1 MRDKL
6 LVKLLIPLIIFAI
19 LIVSIYISTLF
30 ITDHQKSDSVV
41 INLAGRQR
49 MLTQRISKDILIY
62 SIYEDKNIKEDL
74 LICKKA
80 FDVTLSALINGGE
93 APFDLKGTVKVTLP
107 PASGDV
113 KNQLEKVKK
122 IWTSFKEHI
131 EKFLSLGKEDDLK
144 YIIGNNLAL
153 LSEMNKAVTL
163 LQKDAEKN
171 VIMMKNIQ
179 LLSLVFGIGVIIITL
194 VLYHKQILK
203 PVKYLLESV
212 KQLAKS
218 NGDLT
223 KKIPSFTNDEI
234 GKTSRY
240 FNEFI
245 DMLRKS
251 LLVISDTFGNGI
263 ISLGS
268 FERII
273 GKFDREF
280 QESLGMLDSIKTNS
294 ENVISSVKDASY
306 GIEEIATTGQKLAE
320 ISQELSSLTSEMSD
334 MAQNGQNTIRY
345 VGEAIGSIRSEMEK
359 VSHDMEMLNKNAGT
373 VNMVVETIANIA
385 EQTNLL
391 ALNAAIEAARA
402 GEAGKGFAVVADE
415 IRKLA
420 EESKKATE
428 RISDNLSEIVRG
440 INDTSRNILDISGS
454 VNEATQKIDQSIE
467 EIEKVLE
474 KTKDVDEI
482 AMNVAAS
489 AQEQNAAT
497 EEMTSIS
504 QNITSL
510 ITEFFNTMNVLEKT
524 FENLGDENKKID
536 EQVSGLS
543 ERFFKSFEEF
553 LKLNFYSKEDIIE
566 RIERAIEDHNNWIKK
581 LELVIT
587 EKEYDIGVD
596 PEKCAFGMFYNILK
610 PPVEIQEVWEKI
622 GELHVKL
629 HNEASVI
636 LELVEN
642 GNIEESWKKFEEAR
656 NISNELKELLKKVRE
671 MINSLL

>member
-1 MRDKL
+1 MKNKL
-6 LVKLLIPLIIFAI
+6 LVKLLIPLIIFAA
-19 LIVSIYISTLF
+19 LIITIYISTLF

-49 MLTQRISKDILIY
+49 MLTQRMSKDILIF
-62 SIYEDKNIKEDL
+62 SIYGDKNVKNDL
-74 LICKKA
+74 LMCKNI

-93 APFDLKGTVKVTLP
+93 APFDLKGTVKVMLP
-107 PASGDV
+107 PASGKAKD
-113 KNQLEKVKK
+113 QLEKVKK
-122 IWTSFKEHI
+122 IWIPFKKHI
-131 EKFLSLGKEDDLK
+131 EKFLELGKEDDLK
-144 YIIGNNLAL
+144 YIINNNLTL
-153 LSEMNKAVTL
+153 LSEMNNAVTL

-171 VIMMKNIQ
+171 VSMMKNIQ
-179 LLSLVFGIGVIIITL
+179 LLSLVFGIGVIIVTL

-212 KQLAKS
+212 EQLAKS

-234 GKTSRY
+234 GKTSKY

-263 ISLGS
+263 ISLGN

-273 GKFDREF
+273 GNFDREF

-320 ISQELSSLTSEMSD
+320 ISQELSSLTSEMSN

-345 VGEAIGSIRSEMEK
+345 VGEAIESIRSEMEK
-359 VSHDMEMLNKNAGT
+359 VSHDMEVLNENAGT
-373 VNMVVETIANIA
+373 VNMVVETIASIA

-428 RISDNLSEIVRG
+428 RISDNLSEIVKG
-440 INDTSRNILDISGS
+440 INNTSKNILDISEN

-510 ITEFFNTMNVLEKT
+510 VSEFFNAMSALEKT
-524 FENLGDENKKID
+524 FENLGMENKKID

-543 ERFFKSFEEF
+543 DRFFKSFEEF

-566 RIERAIEDHNNWIKK
+566 RLERAIEDHSNWIKK
-581 LELVIT
+581 LESVIT
-587 EKEYDIGVD
+587 EGEYDIETD
-596 PEKCAFGMFYNILK
+596 PNKCAFGMFYNILK
-610 PPVEIQEVWEKI
+610 PPVEVQEVWGKI
-622 GELHVKL
+622 GELHVRL

-636 LELVEN
+636 LELVKNEN
-642 GNIEESWKKFEEAR
+642 KEEAWKKLEEVK
-656 NISNELKELLKKVRE
+656 NISNELKDLMKKARE
-671 MINSLL
+671 IISSLL